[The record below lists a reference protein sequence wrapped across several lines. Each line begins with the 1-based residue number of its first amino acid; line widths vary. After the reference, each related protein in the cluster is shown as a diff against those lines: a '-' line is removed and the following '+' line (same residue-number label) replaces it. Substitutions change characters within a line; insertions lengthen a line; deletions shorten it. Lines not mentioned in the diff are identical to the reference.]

1 MLVGFP
7 AKTDLTFTL
16 STMTTAAIAPSA
28 AESGNRPAS
37 VEKGG
42 AVVIGSF
49 SPTPL
54 GPKILHADEEA
65 ARLSGYDKTDL
76 ESSPLGLIYDHTQ
89 IDRLIEKLPSIAKQR
104 GYCFMERDLLR
115 NTDGNVR
122 AFWTIRPMQHRGEEV
137 FALTFAPLEKHA
149 HPPVP
154 EEKEIVNRVAPRAE
168 VAANR
173 VEEEPAPA
181 ENQAAKNKVVE
192 VTQTEVAIDPDIRSL
207 SFCTSGVAHDFKNAL
222 QNIMMNLEMANL
234 AAEEA
239 GAVEAEIRSYL
250 GKAKVSL
257 KQSRK
262 LAEQLF
268 HLAKGE
274 PPKVSVFDLGQTVRE
289 TARFASA
296 GTTATIRL
304 SIHPELRLIEADE
317 NIVERVIQNL
327 LTNANEAMPKGGTI
341 DLSAS
346 NRIVGEKKG
355 PGENFCV
362 PPGRYSVISVRDR
375 GCGISE
381 ENLPHIFEPDFS
393 TKADG
398 WGFGLASCKAAVEA
412 QGGHILVASRRRV
425 GTQFLLFFPWSEKP
439 LPEKTETTPSSGPQ
453 RRGAKPA
460 APPSRI
466 LLVEDEAGIAEST
479 SIALQ
484 RFGHATMV
492 VPSGEQA
499 LSAFRRHLDSAEPID
514 LVLLDMSLSGRMQG
528 EEAFEEMRRLDDSI
542 PVIATSGRFEGDG
555 SEAVI
560 SKYYAGVLAKPFSI
574 DEMLAAVDTVLC
586 Y

>member
-1 MLVGFP
+1 
-7 AKTDLTFTL
+7 
-16 STMTTAAIAPSA
+16 MTTAAIAPSA
-28 AESGNRPAS
+28 AEPGTRPAS

-42 AVVIGSF
+42 AIVIGSV

-65 ARLSGYDKTDL
+65 VRLSGYDKTDL
-76 ESSPLGLIYDHTQ
+76 ESSPLGLIYDHTH
-89 IDRLIEKLPSIAKQR
+89 IDRLIEKLPSIAKQE

-122 AFWTIRPMQHRGEEV
+122 AFWTIRPMRYQNEDV
-137 FALTFAPLEKHA
+137 FALTFAPLEELTLSRATEKDELA
-149 HPPVP
+149 DPVS
-154 EEKEIVNRVAPRAE
+154 PRAG
-168 VAANR
+168 VAVDAAAVNAAAA
-173 VEEEPAPA
+173 EPLPA
-181 ENQAAKNKVVE
+181 ESQVAESKVVE
-192 VTQTEVAIDPDIRSL
+192 VSQTEAAIDPDIRSL

-274 PPKVSVFDLGQTVRE
+274 PPKVSVFDLGQTIRE
-289 TARFASA
+289 TAHFASA

-304 SIHPELRLIEADE
+304 SIHPELRPIEADE
-317 NIVERVIQNL
+317 NVVERVIQNL

-346 NRIVGEKKG
+346 NRIVGDNKA
-355 PGENFCV
+355 PGENFRV
-362 PPGRYSVISVRDR
+362 PPGRYSVVSVRDR

-393 TKADG
+393 TKSDG

-439 LPEKTETTPSSGPQ
+439 LPEQAETKTSTAPR
-453 RRGAKPA
+453 RRGMRPA

-466 LLVEDEAGIAEST
+466 LLVEDETGIAEST
-479 SIALQ
+479 SRALQ
-484 RFGHATMV
+484 RFGHGTMV

-514 LVLLDMSLSGRMQG
+514 LVLLDMSLAGRMQG
-528 EEAFEEMRRLDDSI
+528 EEVFEEMRRLDDSI

-555 SEAVI
+555 SDEVI
-560 SKYYAGVLAKPFSI
+560 SEHYAHVLAKPFSI
-574 DEMLAAVDTVLC
+574 EEMLEAVDTVLS